1 MAVTPQVI
9 GIIGTGNISAAYLK
23 IARDLGLFRVKAVSD
38 MDAARAAEVAAEY
51 GIQAMTLDEL
61 LADPEIVAV
70 VNLTPPGAHADVSLK
85 ALNAGK
91 HVYSEKPLAVER
103 EDGQKI
109 MDLAASRGLRVGCAP
124 DTVLGAGIQT
134 AREVIDA
141 GRIGRP
147 VAANAFMMSSGP
159 ESWHPNPDF
168 FYQRGAG
175 PLFDMGP
182 YYLTALVTLLGGVQK
197 VSATTTKAF
206 EQRPIT
212 SQPRAGEFITVNTP
226 THVAANLT
234 LEGGAVATLVTSFD
248 VPSSEVP
255 RIEIH
260 GTEGTLSVPDPNTFG
275 GPLKIRLKGE
285 KEWTEIPLTRPFRE
299 NSRGIGLADMLDAD
313 SDGGTFRASGDLA
326 MHVLDVMHTILES
339 AEQEKTLTPRTVTP
353 RPAALDAQPGW
364 FAAPATGD

>member
-248 VPSSEVP
+248 VPGSEVP

-313 SDGGTFRASGDLA
+313 ASGGTFRASGDLA

-339 AEQEKTLTPRTVTP
+339 AEQEKTLTPRTATP

>member
-1 MAVTPQVI
+1 MTNASQVI

-38 MDAARAAEVAAEY
+38 MDTERAAAVAAEY
-51 GIQAMTLDEL
+51 GVQAMTLEDM

-70 VNLTPPGAHADVSLK
+70 VNLTPPGAHADVSLA

-109 MDLAASRGLRVGCAP
+109 MDLAREKGLRVGCAP

-134 AREVIDA
+134 AREVLDA

-147 VAANAFMMSSGP
+147 VSATAFMMSSGP

-234 LEGGAVATLVTSFD
+234 LDGGAVATLITSFD
-248 VPSSEVP
+248 VPASDVP

-275 GPLKIRLKGE
+275 GPLKIRLKGD
-285 KEWTEIPLTRPFRE
+285 KEWTEIPLTRPFAD
-299 NSRGIGLADMLDAD
+299 NSRGIGLADMLSANAA
-313 SDGGTFRASGDLA
+313 GGAHRASGDLA
-326 MHVLDVMHTILES
+326 FHVLDVMHTILES
-339 AEQEKTLTPRTVTP
+339 AEAERTLTPRTRVE
-353 RPAALDAQPGW
+353 RPAALDVQPAW
-364 FAAPATGD
+364 FTTSQPA